1 MRRRIQWLSTKRAL
15 VSGVILLSFLVV
27 TSSMWALVRG
37 GNGPTDATWERI
49 HRDDTLVVGIDP
61 SFPPFGIF
69 GENQVEGL
77 DADLAQALA
86 EKMGVAHVRL
96 VVLGYDGLYD
106 TLALGFVDVLVSAL
120 HPEARRKGV
129 VLYTKPYFDAGQVFV
144 GHADTPLP
152 ANFDELTGA
161 TLAVELGSEGDSQ
174 ARQWLE
180 DFDDHPPFKLHRL
193 MASEDAMQAVLQGQA
208 DWALVDAISARLF
221 AKDHPELVVS
231 SIPLLSDPYVMAVRR
246 SDWRLYLELSQA
258 LDALRR
264 SGQMDEIIARWL

>member
-1 MRRRIQWLSTKRAL
+1 MKRRIQWLSTKRAL
-15 VSGVILLSFLVV
+15 VSGVALLSFLVV
-27 TSSMWALVRG
+27 TSSTWALVRG

-69 GENQVEGL
+69 GKDRVEGL

-106 TLALGFVDVLVSAL
+106 TLALGFVDVLISAL

-129 VLYTKPYFDAGQVFV
+129 VLYTRPYFDAGQVFV

-152 ANFDELTGA
+152 EDLDGLTGA

-174 ARQWLE
+174 ARRWLE
-180 DFDDHPPFKLHRL
+180 DFEQPPFELQRL
-193 MASEDAMQAVLQGQA
+193 MASEDAMQAILEGQ

-221 AKDHPELVVS
+221 VNDHPELVVS
-231 SIPLLSDPYVMAVRR
+231 ALPLISDPYVMAVRR
-246 SDWRLYLELSQA
+246 SDWRLYLELNQA

-264 SGQMDEIIARWL
+264 SGQLDEIIERWL

>member
-1 MRRRIQWLSTKRAL
+1 MRRRIQWFSTKRAL
-15 VSGVILLSFLVV
+15 VSGVALLSFLVV
-27 TSSMWALVRG
+27 TSSTWALVRG

-106 TLALGFVDVLVSAL
+106 TLALGFVDVLISAL

-152 ANFDELTGA
+152 TNFDELMVA

-180 DFDDHPPFKLHRL
+180 DFGPPPFELQRL
-193 MASEDAMQAVLQGQA
+193 MASEDAMQATLAGQA

-221 AKDHPELVVS
+221 VKDHPELMVS
-231 SIPLLSDPYVMAVRR
+231 ALPLISDPYVMAVRR

-258 LDALRR
+258 LNALRQ
-264 SGQMDEIIARWL
+264 SGQLDEIIARWL